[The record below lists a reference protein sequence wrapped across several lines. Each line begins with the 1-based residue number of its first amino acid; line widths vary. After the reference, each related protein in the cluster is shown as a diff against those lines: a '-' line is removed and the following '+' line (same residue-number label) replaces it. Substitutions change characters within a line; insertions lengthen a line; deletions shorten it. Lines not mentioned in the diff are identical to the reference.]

1 MDKRTRIL
9 SIAFAAILGGGLLAK
24 VVYPA
29 WIQPWLTL
37 DERIAEEQEKLD
49 KLLELEGRVK
59 QARFQYRELAGRVGT
74 FDEGDLEVDVRSAL
88 NELVEK
94 HNLQNVKVSPAPTQ
108 RDRKTQVG
116 TKRITIT
123 AVSSLES
130 AVKLLT
136 DLSELPYLM
145 QVGNAKIVPTGTSRR
160 SKDISLVT
168 LKVPL
173 LLKLLPQ
180 HKVMER
186 KLEASDLSRP
196 EQIVRHTQR
205 DYSPIWTGEPLTEYI
220 PPDPLRVIAGRDI
233 TVRQGGRAA
242 LNLTVS
248 GGTPDFS
255 YEWSP
260 PEGIKDPKSPRTMV
274 ETNEPRDT
282 VYTVTVRDS
291 AGQVATDQIR
301 ITVEEPPKPKE
312 RVVERT
318 PPKPKPP
325 PEPKGPQRWREGK
338 NMQIVSTWL
347 RTRGAEGWD
356 GELMVYDTRKKENN
370 YYSVGDEFD
379 GGELVLVHQTGGL
392 VKRGDDYFIYPIGA
406 RLDEDLAYARAPEY
420 PELASAALRFLNP
433 PAAVPEAEST
443 NPRSAADPGA
453 SGDDLRQPEIAIDQA
468 AKPGHPADGVQ
479 PGLSPGARPRVNPP
493 PTRPG
498 VGTPARSGPI
508 DAGRRSVPTV
518 TPGEILGDQPKPDD
532 PKPYTPGR
540 AIPKDAPEMHPMIPG
555 AKDYNKRK
563 RKTSGRKQ

>member
-1 MDKRTRIL
+1 MDKRTKIL
-9 SIAFAAILGGGLLAK
+9 SIAFAAILGGGLAAK
-24 VVYPA
+24 VIYPA
-29 WIQPWLTL
+29 WIKPWLTL
-37 DERIAEEQEKLD
+37 DERIATEQEKLD
-49 KLLELEGRVK
+49 KLLELENRVK

-74 FDEGDLEVDVRSAL
+74 FDEGDLEVDVRSAV
-88 NELVEK
+88 NKLVEK
-94 HNLQNVKVSPAPTQ
+94 HKLQNVKVSPAPTQ

-116 TKRITIT
+116 TKRITIS

-145 QVGNAKIVPTGTSRR
+145 QVGNAKIVPTSTSRR
-160 SKDISLVT
+160 SKDISLVS

-180 HKVMER
+180 QKVMER
-186 KLEASDLSRP
+186 KLEPSDLSRP

-220 PPDPLRVIAGRDI
+220 PPDPLKVIAGRDI
-233 TVRQGGRAA
+233 TVRKGGRAA

-260 PEGIKDPKSPRTMV
+260 PEGIQDPKSPRTMV
-274 ETNEPRDT
+274 ETDEPRDI

-325 PEPKGPQRWREGK
+325 PEPKGPERWREGK

-347 RTRGAEGWD
+347 RTRGGEGWD

-370 YYSVGDEFD
+370 YYGVGDEFD

-406 RLDEDLAYARAPEY
+406 RLDEDLAYSRAPEY
-420 PELASAALRFLNP
+420 PELASAALRLLNP
-433 PAAVPEAEST
+433 PSAPAKPQ
-443 NPRSAADPGA
+443 AADPEAAAGPGTNPGA
-453 SGDDLRQPEIAIDQA
+453 VGDDPKQPEIAIDQA
-468 AKPGHPADGVQ
+468 TKPDRPASGAA
-479 PGLSPGARPRVNPP
+479 PGLSAGARPRVNPP
-493 PTRPG
+493 PSRPG
-498 VGTPARSGPI
+498 VGTPARS
-508 DAGRRSVPTV
+508 VPKV
-518 TPGEILGDQPKPDD
+518 TPGTTLGDQPKPDG

-540 AIPKDAPEMHPMIPG
+540 AIPKDAPEMHPLIPG

-563 RKTSGRKQ
+563 RKSSGRKQ

>member
-1 MDKRTRIL
+1 MDKSTKIL
-9 SIAFAAILGGGLLAK
+9 SIVFAAILGGGLVAK
-24 VVYPA
+24 VIYPA

-37 DERIAEEQEKLD
+37 DERITKERQKLD
-49 KLLELEGRVK
+49 ELLDLEDRVK

-74 FDEGDLEVDVRSAL
+74 FDEGDLEVDVRSAV
-88 NELVEK
+88 NKLVEK

-116 TKRITIT
+116 TKRITIS

-130 AVKLLT
+130 AVKLLA

-145 QVGNAKIVPTGTSRR
+145 QVGNAKIVPTSTSRR
-160 SKDISLVT
+160 SKDISLVS

-186 KLEASDLSRP
+186 KLEPSDLSRP

-220 PPDPLRVIAGRDI
+220 PPDPLRVIAGKDI
-233 TVRQGGRAA
+233 TVRTGGRAA
-242 LNLTVS
+242 INLTVA
-248 GGTPDFS
+248 GGTPDFT

-260 PEGIKDPKSPRTMV
+260 PEGIHDPKSPRTMV
-274 ETNEPRDT
+274 KTDEARDT

-301 ITVEEPPKPKE
+301 ITVEEPPQPKQ

-338 NMQIVSTWL
+338 DMQIVSTWL
-347 RTRGAEGWD
+347 RTQRTGDWG

-370 YYSVGDEFD
+370 YYGVGDEFD
-379 GGELVLVHQTGGL
+379 GGELVYVHQTGGL

-406 RLDEDLAYARAPEY
+406 RLDEDLAHTRAPEY
-420 PELASAALRFLNP
+420 PELSSAAVRLLNP
-433 PAAVPEAEST
+433 PAPPPEIGGGD
-443 NPRSAADPGA
+443 PSAAGNGPN
-453 SGDDLRQPEIAIDQA
+453 QPEIAIDQA
-468 AKPGHPADGVQ
+468 AKPGRPDGAIQ
-479 PGLSPGARPRVNPP
+479 PGESSGGRRPVNPP
-493 PTRPG
+493 PMRPG
-498 VGTPARSGPI
+498 VGTPARGVAPVDGSRAASKP
-508 DAGRRSVPTV
+508 VPGQT
-518 TPGEILGDQPKPDD
+518 LGDQPKPDN
-532 PKPYTPGR
+532 PIPYTPGR

-563 RKTSGRKQ
+563 RKSSGPKQ